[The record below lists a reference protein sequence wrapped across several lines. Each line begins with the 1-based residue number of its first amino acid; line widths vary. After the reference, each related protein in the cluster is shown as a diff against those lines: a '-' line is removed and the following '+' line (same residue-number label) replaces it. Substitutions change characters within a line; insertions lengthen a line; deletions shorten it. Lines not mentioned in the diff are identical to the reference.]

1 MQVGSVTN
9 AIAAAAGTNKTA
21 STSGVSFTDVLNDA
35 LKNTAETEAEEQQ
48 GVLSLLSG
56 EDVDVHTAMI
66 ESQKAELALN
76 LTIQIRNKV
85 VDAYKEIMQM
95 QV

>member
-1 MQVGSVTN
+1 MQIASVAN
-9 AIAAAAGTNKTA
+9 AITATANANKTT
-21 STSGVSFTDVLNDA
+21 SMSGVSFTDVLNEA
-35 LKNTAETEAEEQQ
+35 LQNTVKTEAEEQQ
-48 GVLSLLSG
+48 GVLALLSG

-85 VDAYKEIMQM
+85 VDSYKEIMQM

>member
-9 AIAAAAGTNKTA
+9 AVSTAAGINKTS
-21 STSGVSFTDVLNDA
+21 STSGLSFTDVFNDA
-35 LKNTAETEAEEQQ
+35 LQKTAETEAEEQQ
-48 GVLSLLSG
+48 GVLALLSG
-56 EDVDVHTAMI
+56 QDVDVHTAMI
-66 ESQKAELALN
+66 ESQQAELALN